1 VNPPVIARASHRLVP
16 PDEHEHRFAKAAL
29 CAYDKFGA
37 AFARREVYISEKEG
51 SMGDC

>member
-1 VNPPVIARASHRLVP
+1 MNTK
-16 PDEHEHRFAKAAL
+16 HRFAKAAL

-37 AFARREVYISEKEG
+37 AFARREVYISQKEG